1 MNMGNRFRLLF
12 DAVKPKFDL
21 PKLPVP
27 RVLWKPHLNMQTACA
42 AWIYSG
48 GAHHTSYSQN
58 LSAENLENFAGMAGI
73 EFVCITK
80 DSNLYN
86 LKK

>member
-1 MNMGNRFRLLF
+1 
-12 DAVKPKFDL
+12 
-21 PKLPVP
+21 
-27 RVLWKPHLNMQTACA
+27 MQTACA